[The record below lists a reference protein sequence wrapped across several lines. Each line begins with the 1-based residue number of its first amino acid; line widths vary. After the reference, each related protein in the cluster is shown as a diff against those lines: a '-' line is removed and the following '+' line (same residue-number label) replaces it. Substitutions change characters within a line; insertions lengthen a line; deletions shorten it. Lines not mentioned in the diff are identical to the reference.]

1 MQGRQHKNSSQIWK
15 MGHKSLYPFLCV
27 LLFSI
32 PRITLSQDLS
42 NVGDQKPISLD
53 GSLTLSVTK
62 YSVAGAIARRPP
74 TSWTIVG
81 SPTLGIYG
89 ISFPFTF
96 ILSDQESSFRQPFDQ
111 FGVSPSYKWI
121 TLHLG
126 YNSLTYSKYTLAGIT
141 FLGAGIDINPE
152 PLRFSM
158 MYGRFQRAVEMD
170 TASTQT
176 YSYVQP
182 AYKRMGLAAKVG
194 FGSQTSFIDFIY
206 LHAADDSTSLMRRP
220 DSLNIFPEEN
230 TVFGINTRVKI
241 IEPLAFESEVA
252 ASFFTRDLRSPVF
265 DSSSIP
271 KSLQSLVTIKSST
284 SLLVAANAAIVFTL
298 PHFTT
303 RIGYERIEPD
313 YNSLGAYYYTSDVE
327 NYTIA
332 PGFDLFQNKFRA
344 SGSVGIQH
352 DNILKTKISQTNRV
366 IGSGNISINPAP
378 VFGIDLNYTN
388 YSTGQA
394 TTHLLSSDTGQYRVR
409 NVSQSASVTPRVIL
423 ISTETSNSFI
433 LSVSQQAYT
442 DLNPVTQASANSQTT
457 TGSFNYNLSFL
468 KTGMNIGASIL
479 YADTKQATTKTGLR
493 GLTVNGSKS
502 FFENKL
508 SLGGSLGFTR
518 SSIATNSS
526 INYTTNTINESLNS
540 SFRVSTQGTVSLSI
554 YATENSS
561 TVTNATPF
569 TEIIATLSYSH
580 NFSF

>member
-1 MQGRQHKNSSQIWK
+1 
-15 MGHKSLYPFLCV
+15 
-27 LLFSI
+27 
-32 PRITLSQDLS
+32 
-42 NVGDQKPISLD
+42 
-53 GSLTLSVTK
+53 
-62 YSVAGAIARRPP
+62 
-74 TSWTIVG
+74 
-81 SPTLGIYG
+81 
-89 ISFPFTF
+89 
-96 ILSDQESSFRQPFDQ
+96 
-111 FGVSPSYKWI
+111 
-121 TLHLG
+121 
-126 YNSLTYSKYTLAGIT
+126 
-141 FLGAGIDINPE
+141 
-152 PLRFSM
+152 
-158 MYGRFQRAVEMD
+158 
-170 TASTQT
+170 
-176 YSYVQP
+176 
-182 AYKRMGLAAKVG
+182 MGLAAKVG